1 MVGTPT
7 RYQCSER
14 RRNSS
19 PRLTPTHTG
28 EWLSVMP
35 GYPATRRESCLKRPS
50 RQTPKYRTATISLAS
65 CTSEKRNGLRPLGR
79 LKKQSKPPRIG
90 PTITTTS
97 GVRSAAP
104 VTLRAPVTPS
114 KRRSR
119 STRSHSA
126 AFSAHQ
132 GFLGCGQLGA
142 VVGARE
148 QVAVAIGRHLDRGVP
163 EAALHELEGKL
174 EPTIDT
180 AVDAPRRLS
189 RTSVVLACTSACSS

>member
-35 GYPATRRESCLKRPS
+35 GYPATRRESCLKRPL

-65 CTSEKRNGLRPLGR
+65 CTSEKRNGLRPLRR
-79 LKKQSKPPRIG
+79 LQKQSKPTRIG

-104 VTLRAPVTPS
+104 VTLRAPGTPS
-114 KRRSR
+114 KGRSR
-119 STRSHSA
+119 STRATPGLRQSWMSWSFGKRDPRA
-126 AFSAHQ
+126 KDPRRSTKPPSTKPMPSVPTLVKR
-132 GFLGCGQLGA
+132 GGQEG
-142 VVGARE
+142 VGSGE
-148 QVAVAIGRHLDRGVP
+148 HG
-163 EAALHELEGKL
+163 
-174 EPTIDT
+174 
-180 AVDAPRRLS
+180 VDAIESFRDDER
-189 RTSVVLACTSACSS
+189 